1 MAGPS
6 TSVNEHTTQQTGG
19 QQMKAIVQREYGT
32 ADTWN
37 LDEIERPA
45 IGAGE
50 VLVKVRAAGLDRGTW
65 HLMAG
70 LPYAVRLGFGFRSP
84 KHPVPGRDLAGTV
97 VSVGSKVTR
106 LKVGDEVFGIG
117 DGAFAEFAVAREDKL
132 AVKPANLSFE
142 SAAAVPI
149 SGCTALRAL
158 TDVGRVE
165 AGQRVLVIGAS
176 GGVGSYAVQ
185 IAAALGAQV
194 TAVCSAAKSDLVRS
208 LGASHVLDYGR
219 DDFAD
224 GTASYDLILDIAGN
238 SPISRLRRALASRGT
253 LVIVGGEG
261 RGKLTGGMDRQLKA
275 LAISPFVRQRLTM
288 AVPKEHYSIVERL
301 AQLIEDGSVVP
312 SVDRTYPLSDAATA
326 MRQLVAGQARGKL
339 VITI

>member
-1 MAGPS
+1 M
-6 TSVNEHTTQQTGG
+6 H
-19 QQMKAIVQREYGT
+19 AIVQREYGT

-45 IGAGE
+45 IGAGQ
-50 VLVKVRAAGLDRGTW
+50 VLVKVHAAGLDRGTW

-117 DGAFAEFAVAREDKL
+117 DGAFAEYAVAREDKL

-158 TDVGRVE
+158 TDVGHVQ

>member
-1 MAGPS
+1 MMTS
-6 TSVNEHTTQQTGG
+6 TPRQPLSPAPISGRTMH
-19 QQMKAIVQREYGT
+19 AIVQREYGT

>member
-1 MAGPS
+1 MMTSTPQPVSPTPTAG
-6 TSVNEHTTQQTGG
+6 QT
-19 QQMKAIVQREYGT
+19 MHAIVQREYGT

-45 IGAGE
+45 IGAGQ
-50 VLVKVRAAGLDRGTW
+50 VLVKVHAAGLDRGTW

-132 AVKPANLSFE
+132 AVKPASVSFE

-149 SGCTALRAL
+149 SGSTALRAL
-158 TDVGRVE
+158 TDVGRVQ

-194 TAVCSAAKSDLVRS
+194 TGVCSAAKSDLVRT
-208 LGASHVLDYGR
+208 LGASHVLDYAR

-224 GTASYDLILDIAGN
+224 GTVSYDLILDIAGN

>member
-1 MAGPS
+1 M
-6 TSVNEHTTQQTGG
+6 H
-19 QQMKAIVQREYGT
+19 AIVQREYGT

-117 DGAFAEFAVAREDKL
+117 DGAFAEYAVAREDKL

-158 TDVGRVE
+158 TDVGHVQ

>member
-1 MAGPS
+1 MTTS
-6 TSVNEHTTQQTGG
+6 TPEPLSPTPISGQT
-19 QQMKAIVQREYGT
+19 MHAIVQREYGT

-45 IGAGE
+45 IGADQ
-50 VLVKVRAAGLDRGTW
+50 VLVKVHAAGLDRGTW

-158 TDVGRVE
+158 TDVGHVQ

-288 AVPKEHYSIVERL
+288 AVPKEHHSIVERL